1 MTQDPGA
8 GKRLRGRVAVVAG
21 GTRGAGRGIA
31 VALGAEGATAYVTGR
46 SSRSSGPSA
55 MGRPETIEDT
65 AELVTAAGGAGIAVR
80 VDHSNTGEVA
90 ALASRISAEQEGR
103 LDILVNDIWGGDEMT
118 RWEVPFWQQSLE
130 DGMALLRQAVDT
142 HLITSWHLAPLMVA
156 RSAGLVVEV
165 TDGVDPGYRG
175 SFFYDL
181 AKAGVIRL
189 AVAQAGD
196 LKPFGITAVALT
208 PGFLRSEAML
218 DHFGVTEA
226 TWRDGVATDPH
237 FIASE
242 TPMYVGRAV
251 AALAGD
257 PDVQRFAGQA
267 LSSWG
272 LSEVYDFVDADG
284 TQPHWGRYFAEHVLN
299 AAPGG

>member
-1 MTQDPGA
+1 MANTLA
-8 GKRLRGRVAVVAG
+8 GKVAVVAG

-31 VALGAEGATAYVTGR
+31 VALGAEGATVYVTGR
-46 SSRSSGPSA
+46 SSRSTGPSVMA
-55 MGRPETIEDT
+55 RAETIDET
-65 AELVTAAGGAGIAVR
+65 AELVTAAGGLGIAIR
-80 VDHSNTGEVA
+80 VDHSANDEVA
-90 ALASRISAEQEGR
+90 RLAERIREEQSGH
-103 LDILVNDIWGGDEMT
+103 LDILVNDIWGGESMT
-118 RWEVPFWQQSLE
+118 KWGTPFWEQSLE
-130 DGMALLRQAVDT
+130 DGLALVRQAVDT
-142 HLITSWHLAPLMVA
+142 HLITSWHLVPLMVT
-156 RSAGLVVEV
+156 RRAGLVVEV

-208 PGFLRSEAML
+208 PGFLRSEEML

-226 TWRDGVATDPH
+226 NWRDGVATDPH

-242 TPMYVGRAV
+242 TPAYVGRAV
-251 AALAGD
+251 AALAAD
-257 PDVQRFAGQA
+257 PAVSRFTGQA

-284 TQPHWGRYFAEHVLN
+284 TRPHWGNYFAEHVLKT
-299 AAPGG
+299 GQ